1 MGDVLSFDLSLHE
14 FRKRATGRT
23 ATGAEI
29 LFFTGVRYER
39 YDDQPVVREPRKR
52 ASRSGA
58 KPQKPTGKRR
68 A

>member
-39 YDDQPVVREPRKR
+39 YEETPLTAEPRKR
-52 ASRSGA
+52 PSRA
-58 KPQKPTGKRR
+58 RPKPQKPTGKRS